1 MQSLID
7 MLKAMQLHPVADH
20 FTVALVLIAILIDLA
35 GSLASSRLW
44 LRNMAVT
51 LMVLGAI
58 AAFASNI
65 TGGWEADRV
74 WDNVNGPGKD
84 VLKLHAEIG
93 DYLPWV
99 IGGLAVWRLGV
110 QFLGFISGTRPIYL
124 LAALIVGGTIIYQG
138 HEGGELVYT
147 YGVGTALLPS
157 PNASPSAAAAA
168 SPEATASAA
177 TPIPTVYA
185 PSATPTPEASA
196 PSPSVT
202 STPPAAAPAPA
213 PSSSSASP
221 SPAANPSGSASPE
234 AASPSPT
241 SRTL

>member
-7 MLKAMQLHPVADH
+7 ILKAWQLHPVADH
-20 FTVALVLIAILIDLA
+20 FTVALVLIAILIDLG
-35 GSLASSRLW
+35 GSLFSSRLW

-58 AAFASNI
+58 AAFASNV

-74 WDNVNGPGKD
+74 WDSVNGPGKD
-84 VLKLHAEIG
+84 VLKRHAEFG

-99 IGGLAVWRLGV
+99 IAALAVWRLGV
-110 QFLGFISGTRPIYL
+110 QFLGFLSGTRLLYL
-124 LAALIVGGTIIYQG
+124 LAALIVGAVIIYQG
-138 HEGGELVYT
+138 HLGGELVYT

-157 PNASPSAAAAA
+157 PNASPSPAAAA
-168 SPEATASAA
+168 SPEATATAA

-196 PSPSVT
+196 PSPSMT
-202 STPPAAAPAPA
+202 STPPAAGAPAPA
-213 PSSSSASP
+213 PPSSSAS
-221 SPAANPSGSASPE
+221 PSGSASPE

>member
-7 MLKAMQLHPVADH
+7 MLKAWQLHPVADH
-20 FTVALVLIAILIDLA
+20 FTVALVLVAILIDLG
-35 GSLASSRLW
+35 GSLFSSRLW

-51 LMVLGAI
+51 LMVFAAI
-58 AAFASNI
+58 AAFASNV

-74 WDNVNGPGKD
+74 WDSVNGQGKD
-84 VLKLHAEIG
+84 VLKRHAELG
-93 DYLPWV
+93 DYLPWI

-110 QFLGFISGTRPIYL
+110 QFLGFLSGLRPIYL
-124 LAALIVGGTIIYQG
+124 LAAVIVGGVVIYQG
-138 HEGGELVYT
+138 SLGGELVYT

-157 PNASPSAAAAA
+157 PNASPSGAAAAA

-185 PSATPTPEASA
+185 PSATPTPEGLA
-196 PSPSVT
+196 PSPSMT
-202 STPPAAAPAPA
+202 STPPAAATAPTTSIS
-213 PSSSSASP
+213 PP
-221 SPAANPSGSASPE
+221 SPEASPSGSASPA
-234 AASPSPT
+234 AASPAPT